1 MDENN
6 SMKIA
11 LEKLSLQDNDV
22 VVIKVD
28 RDKWRVNEFAPLFNV
43 IKDIFPN
50 PVMEIPDGI
59 RLEAKS
65 IDYMIQY
72 LEDMKKN

>member
-6 SMKIA
+6 SIKIA

-43 IKDIFPN
+43 IKDISPN
-50 PVMEIPDGI
+50 PVMAVPDGI

>member
-6 SMKIA
+6 SIEIA

-28 RDKWRVNEFAPLFNV
+28 QNKWNVKEFAPLYQA
-43 IKDIFPN
+43 IKDISPN
-50 PVMEIPDGI
+50 PVIAIPDGI
-59 RLEAKS
+59 SLGTKN
-65 IDYMIQY
+65 IDYLIQY
-72 LEDMKKN
+72 LQDMKKD

>member
-6 SMKIA
+6 SMEIA

-22 VVIKVD
+22 VVVKVD
-28 RDKWRVNEFAPLFNV
+28 RNKWRVN
-43 IKDIFPN
+43 KDISPN
-50 PVMEIPDGI
+50 PVMAIPDGI
-59 RLEAKS
+59 RLETKS

>member
-43 IKDIFPN
+43 IKDISPN
-50 PVMEIPDGI
+50 PVMAIPDGV
-59 RLEAKS
+59 RFEAKS
-65 IDYMIQY
+65 IDCMIQY